1 MMSFLTTC
9 TECVV
14 GLVMIALF
22 IFAISATVF

>member
-1 MMSFLTTC
+1 MMSFLATC

-22 IFAISATVF
+22 VFAITATVL